1 MNIYLLEEQGR
12 VIMGD
17 IIIWGFINLIFGYEI
32 ELVVRDVF
40 PLLKNI

>member
-1 MNIYLLEEQGR
+1 M

-17 IIIWGFINLIFGYEI
+17 IIIWGFINLIFGYKI

-40 PLLKNI
+40 SLLKNI

>member
-1 MNIYLLEEQGR
+1 M

-17 IIIWGFINLIFGYEI
+17 IIIWGFINLIFGYKT

-40 PLLKNI
+40 SLAQEYLNYVV

>member
-1 MNIYLLEEQGR
+1 M

-17 IIIWGFINLIFGYEI
+17 IIIWGFINLIFGYKI
-32 ELVVRDVF
+32 EFVVRDVF